1 MAGKLDMI
9 YPLICYRREYDFTD
23 EQRRN
28 ADVNGDGV
36 INVLDATHIQKY
48 LVGLVEI

>member
-1 MAGKLDMI
+1 MVGLS
-9 YPLICYRREYDFTD
+9 DFTN
-23 EQRRN
+23 EQIIN

-36 INVLDATHIQKY
+36 VSIFDATHIQKY